1 MKVSLIPLQNQH
13 NNSLEFKLTN
23 IRDSN
28 GNSIPFTVDQNKHLC
43 FDTSIS
49 DLHNFSLNLHSKY
62 ADFPI
67 KLSLDLFNETK
78 LVFHRSFKFQI
89 QHPLTFS
96 HMHSNNNQYLI
107 LH

>member
-28 GNSIPFTVDQNKHLC
+28 GNSIPFTVNLNKNLC
-43 FDTSIS
+43 FDTTIS
-49 DLHNFSLNLHSKY
+49 NLHTFSLNLQSNHE
-62 ADFPI
+62 DFPV

-78 LVFHRSFKFQI
+78 LLFHKSFKFSV

-96 HMHSNNNQYLI
+96 HLHSKNNHYLI

>member
-23 IRDSN
+23 IRDSY
-28 GNSIPFTVDQNKHLC
+28 GNTIPHTVDLNKNFS
-43 FDTSIS
+43 FDTTIS
-49 DLHNFSLNLHSKY
+49 DLHSFSLNLKSKHE
-62 ADFPI
+62 DFPV

-78 LVFHRSFKFQI
+78 LLFHKSFKFSV

-96 HMHSNNNQYLI
+96 HLHSNNNHYLI

>member
-1 MKVSLIPLQNQH
+1 MKISLIPLQNLN

-28 GNSIPFTVDQNKHLC
+28 GNNIAFTVDFNKSLS
-43 FDTSIS
+43 FDTPIS
-49 DLHNFSLNLHSKY
+49 DLHSFSLCLQSKHQ
-62 ADFPI
+62 DFPV

-78 LVFHRSFKFQI
+78 LLFHKSFKFSV

-96 HMHSNNNQYLI
+96 HLHSKNNHYLI

>member
-28 GNSIPFTVDQNKHLC
+28 GNSIPFTVDQNKLLC

-49 DLHNFSLNLHSKY
+49 DLHSFSLNLNSKH

-78 LVFHRSFKFQI
+78 IVFHRSYKF
-89 QHPLTFS
+89 
-96 HMHSNNNQYLI
+96 
-107 LH
+107 